1 MPAPMS
7 SPFTASPDLG
17 AILAY
22 SIVLGAAIE
31 MPVSTNFQVLG
42 GMIAGSEMYRS

>member
-1 MPAPMS
+1 MS
-7 SPFTASPDLG
+7 SPFTATPDLS

-22 SIVLGAAIE
+22 SFVLGAAIE

-42 GMIAGSEMYRS
+42 GIIAGSKLYRS

>member
-1 MPAPMS
+1 MS

-22 SIVLGAAIE
+22 SLVLGAAIE
-31 MPVSTNFQVLG
+31 IPVSTNFRVLG
-42 GMIAGSEMYRS
+42 GIIAGSQLYRS